1 MAKNYTLAEAAKVIA
16 EGKDYEAL
24 QDIGRRFP
32 LLMNK
37 MTKLVTLAPEAV
49 EIFGYMPDYLTA
61 NKINKAIKEENLG
74 DTEVDEDEDAEEVTE
89 EKPEKKAEKP
99 AKKNAAKSK
108 KAKEVEEDDEEVD
121 EENPYAGK
129 NAPELYKEC
138 KKRGIKVE
146 AKKNAKYYEKALLE
160 ADAADANADSED
172 EDWEDEKPVKKEKP
186 AKKAKKQEE
195 EDDEDWDI

>member
-89 EKPEKKAEKP
+89 EKPVKKEDKSV
-99 AKKNAAKSK
+99 KKNAAKGK
-108 KAKEVEEDDEEVD
+108 KAKEVEEDDEEED

-160 ADAADANADSED
+160 ADANADADSED

>member
-89 EKPEKKAEKP
+89 EKPAKKEDKP
-99 AKKNAAKSK
+99 AKKNEAKGK
-108 KAKEVEEDDEEVD
+108 KAKEAEEEDEEED

-160 ADAADANADSED
+160 ADANADTDSED
-172 EDWEDEKPVKKEKP
+172 EDWEDEKPAKKEKS